1 MYLLY
6 IIYIKVTHLQRVK
19 NLKKLNKK
27 YIKWFIL
34 LGLVLIVAISY
45 GFNIYNIKNKTVDK
59 ISGMTIPFSLIV
71 NPKNVDEGLTPKS
84 ISLKIGDMEKTKNN
98 AIGLVADINDKYE
111 NDKTLDFLSTD
122 QRKSLTEKLNKKSH
136 QYIFKMTLLN
146 FGRDS
151 HGKYITISC
160 NRYDDTKNIVSYRY
174 RLYYSGNDITSAK
187 YLNTKTNLYPP
198 KYVLEDVELG
208 NSGIDQA
215 KSFMQRVKTTII
227 NSNLTMTNATDPGD
241 FNQLALNLGL
251 DSDNSNNGLYTL
263 ARNSNSRVTNF
274 GIVGYQLSDVPRYS
288 RIYLKQQTQNKNYYY
303 TLTYNRNSNKFIQ
316 FQRGIISTDTKN

>member
-1 MYLLY
+1 
-6 IIYIKVTHLQRVK
+6 VN

-27 YIKWFIL
+27 YIKWFVL
-34 LGLVLIVAISY
+34 LGLILIIGITY
-45 GFNIYNIKNKTVDK
+45 GFNIYNIKDKTVNK
-59 ISGMTIPFSLIV
+59 IASMTIPFSLIV

-84 ISLKIGDMEKTKNN
+84 ISLKTGNMEHTKEK
-98 AIGLVADINDKYE
+98 AIGLVSTINNNYE
-111 NDKTLDFLSTD
+111 TTKELDFLSSD
-122 QRKSLTEKLNKKSH
+122 QKKALMKKVDKKSH
-136 QYIFKMTLLN
+136 RYIFKMTILN

-151 HGKYITISC
+151 HGKYITVSC

-174 RLYYSGNDITSAK
+174 RLYYNGNDIVSAK
-187 YLNTKTNLYPP
+187 YLNTKNNLYPP
-198 KYVLEDVELG
+198 KYVIENTELG

-215 KSFMQRVKTTII
+215 KSFMQRIKTTII

-241 FNQLALNLGL
+241 FNQLSLNLGL
-251 DSDNSNNGLYTL
+251 DPDNSNNGLYNL

-288 RIYLKQQTQNKNYYY
+288 RIYLKQQTKDTNYYY
-303 TLTYNRNSNKFIQ
+303 TLTYNRNSNKFIR